1 MKMKKKKNEKS
12 ILAGLLNRIKLRN
25 KFLVLFF
32 FCVILPILVTDSF
45 ILIAVYNREVQSVNY
60 ELGYVAGVYQNYFEN
75 MLEEDMKLANSMD
88 MNVKINDFLVRSYYN
103 SYDYY
108 SKYYDIIHDS
118 FLETM
123 CGLNSDSIVVYVDNK
138 FFVDSQ
144 YFKRMEP
151 IKDAQWYKDFLASDK
166 KETIICYYEPDANPT
181 LGEQKRSFKH
191 IKKMTYNNKGE
202 KDRVVVIDH
211 NTNKMYRDLSEFEST
226 YPLYVSCGDY
236 VIYSNMGEDIHD
248 VSEIEYGNKAPF
260 ISEFTMCGAEYR
272 ITIINNAQMI
282 QTVLRE
288 NKTILIVLVIIT
300 ILTPLIVI
308 NAIEKSIIT
317 RITKLEKAFGSEK
330 TNTFTKIT
338 DVEGTDEIASLMNKY
353 NNMVDITNNLIT
365 TVYKDK
371 LKEQEN
377 DIARQKAELL
387 ALQSQI
393 NPHFLFNALE
403 SIRMHSFLKGE
414 DETATM
420 VGKLAIMER
429 QNVEWGK
436 DFVTIGKEMESIE
449 AYLVIQG
456 YRFGERLSFNIDV
469 EKGCEEYLIPKLT
482 IVTFVENACVHGI
495 ESKSTPGWIFV
506 RVYKENDYLVIE
518 VEDTGEGMSEEEL
531 CQVVDNINNVT
542 IEAIKGKKHVGILN
556 ACLRL
561 KMVTDKKVLFN
572 VESEAGVGMSV
583 VIKIPTECLDNIKQY
598 EEK

>member
-1 MKMKKKKNEKS
+1 MKKKKNKKS
-12 ILAGLLNRIKLRN
+12 ILTGILNRIKLRN
-25 KFLVLFF
+25 KFLILFF

-45 ILIAVYNREVQSVNY
+45 IMFAVYNKEVQSINY
-60 ELGYVAGVYQNYFEN
+60 ELGYVAGVYRNYFEN
-75 MLEEDMKLANSMD
+75 MLEEDMMLANSMD
-88 MNVKINDFLVRSYYN
+88 MNVKINDFLVRSYYT

-108 SKYYDIIHDS
+108 TEYYDIIHDS

-123 CGLNSDSIVVYVDNK
+123 SGLNTDSIIVYVDNR
-138 FFVDSQ
+138 FFLDSQ
-144 YFKRMEP
+144 YFKQMQLVKEE
-151 IKDAQWYKDFLASDK
+151 DWYKDFMALDK
-166 KETIICYYEPDANPT
+166 KEAIICYYDSEANPN

-202 KDRVVVIDH
+202 KDRIVVIDH

-226 YPLYVSCGDY
+226 YPIYVSCGDY
-236 VIYSNMGEDIHD
+236 VIYSNMGEDIHETD
-248 VSEIEYGNKAPF
+248 KIEYGNKTPYV
-260 ISEFTMCGAEYR
+260 SEFTMCGETYK
-272 ITIINNAQMI
+272 ITIVNNEQMI
-282 QTVLRE
+282 QTVIRE
-288 NKTILIVLVIIT
+288 NKVILIVLLIIT
-300 ILTPLIVI
+300 ILMPLIVI
-308 NAIEKSIIT
+308 NAIEKSIIS

-330 TNTFTKIT
+330 TNTFTKIV

-436 DFVTIGKEMESIE
+436 DFVSIGKEMESIE

-456 YRFGERLSFNIDV
+456 YRFGDRLSFDIDV
-469 EKGCEEYLIPKLT
+469 ENGCEDYLVPKLT

-506 RVYKENDYLVIE
+506 RVYKEGEYLNIE
-518 VEDTGEGMSEEEL
+518 VEDTGEGMEENEL
-531 CQVVDNINNVT
+531 RQVVDNINNVT
-542 IEAIKGKKHVGILN
+542 IEKIKGKKHVGILN

-561 KMVTDKKVLFN
+561 KMVTDNKVVFN
-572 VESEAGVGMSV
+572 VESESGVGMSV
-583 VIKIPTECLDNIKQY
+583 LIKIPMECLNNMKQY